1 MKMSDLFEYNMGIQ
15 GKDANAKSK
24 VDEPEIDVPGEE
36 VADPKAQDNDVK
48 KELEKGSRKVGAMAG
63 KKIQGS
69 QFAAGASKVANG
81 KMPNKTELKQLA
93 PIIGN
98 VTSAMSN
105 PKFANRLGALLK
117 QAGKEG
123 VDESSLAKKI
133 LKKLTSKKPGK
144 GIRKKSRLLQEVDEN
159 LFEINFNT
167 KDIAKNALDLPIRC
181 GFEAETAWEGISG
194 GGSGQDIDD
203 MAWYE
208 VTDTLYISNRDQDY
222 IDEGY
227 SEWVRENKVDDYY
240 SDVMDRYLEN
250 ERDNDESYERFM
262 EDGDG
267 PTAEAVK
274 EFKDNLKDEDPN
286 EFENREEDGWEFI
299 NWCRE
304 YIDEEYEDDYLDFVR
319 EYLDEDGE
327 VFQEAFEEAI
337 GDTSID
343 EWISEAFY
351 SMSSFCD
358 DYGIDYSELGSGDLE
373 EVATNIHEWISNN
386 SKYDAFPET
395 GEYGNTS
402 GSTDEYAVETDSSIE
417 TNGGT
422 GAEIISPVFGSP
434 REMLEEMKGLFEHM
448 KDNATTNHSTGL
460 HVTMSW
466 NGEIEG
472 YQGSNNAQTNKLKM
486 ATLLGDSYLLSTFGR
501 ENNNYTKQQSK
512 QIKKKA
518 ADAVSAANKGTA
530 GIEEVEEIL
539 GSGISS
545 EKMNSINFKRE
556 RDSNSG
562 YNLIEFRIGGGDD
575 YHLDLPKIVKAVV
588 RYATIMEAGHT
599 EKYNKDYVN
608 AMYKIVHN
616 AGKIDSKDL
625 ERAKE
630 RFDLDHIKE
639 PLVELFKTVL
649 SKDNYFDGVGQIA
662 NAYKLLR
669 QSEQV
674 KEAVSKSPDELL
686 KAQNYY
692 VKAMAFLA
700 TDVATGKHRTRVS
713 AQNIG
718 VIRNSLK
725 EFELSEKEFS
735 DRVIRSLNDINIPTQ
750 NGQTKQKVVVVKKG
764 IDAIFKKEILE
775 KPSFLNVPKAELIT
789 KGTWNAIHS
798 ENWGKDD
805 QEKLINL
812 LIELTHGVDY
822 DKQDD
827 SVHNMR
833 YSIVNNLDNKE
844 FNSFYSGMVRSSY
857 NSNNPPA
864 MPGEPYY
871 EDSYVELIKYLK
883 GFKNYNEP
891 VSRDHNANISSGDS
905 YIENFLNTYV
915 MKLRKRFQHF
925 ADLKE
930 DNPQMYYDGIPKL
943 AKMTQDFIKDVQPL
957 PGNGWEETVGIEKD
971 DLPANFEG
979 KKLEAYEMLYND
991 GDSHSYLAIGDYP
1004 TEKLTQA
1011 IDRVA
1016 KQDYSDPFGG
1026 TVDYIIGE
1034 RMTDSLRDMLGA
1046 YYKRK
1051 EIYPEIFKLIDVQEV
1066 IKDRFK
1072 AIKNWAKEFDTLSQ
1086 EMGFE
1091 SQSSEIAD
1099 KQVVDKREKQF
1110 KKNTQKDVLTLNIP
1124 SHSSAYMVKE
1134 LFDQLTNNDY
1144 SKEARK
1150 NAQIQHQKQ
1159 FTTKLNK
1166 HYLYVIPAAHW
1177 SQAHD
1182 AYEIQKYEGNHRP
1195 WRIKAAQIVM
1205 KQFYK
1210 TYGRS
1215 FSDILDGD
1223 YVSITGEE
1231 VSALKKQGIAVSR
1244 EGDSREPNVEPLVP
1258 KEKTEQPGVGT
1269 PMSTSAA
1276 AAWHVNNPELSKKA
1290 DALDKE
1296 ETQGQS
1302 SDDAQVSTPQ
1312 YDKARVNW
1320 PGFDKMMKDGM
1331 QNYLARP
1338 DVNDLV
1344 DFLNNDDNDAVFKAN
1359 VLGTIINSG
1368 PSLNRL
1374 SFRDALAATRR
1385 RNNESVNESV
1395 PETEYGMTDYQKIFS
1410 FINANRSLGSVE
1422 LILALMR
1429 KYDITK
1435 YQARGYMRNEQTYG
1449 DANQAKHRSRINT
1462 TMENVFENFEELT
1475 LDQQLEIIR
1484 NDKISE
1490 SLADITAARM
1500 KRQKQG
1506 QQNFKQEMVT
1516 IWDNRPWPLPGSW
1529 DNKRLADAGFK
1540 RFSQGWKISKDKFDA
1555 LANPVRKTRVESL
1568 QVTEML
1574 IKAQRLSENLPNN
1587 NKIDLINDILS
1598 KDFPAGD
1605 LTIQFKAFTALP
1617 IPRMMSDFS
1626 RLHSAQPNADGRD
1639 ILKHYAK
1646 SRMSDQ
1652 DIEKLKLN
1660 ENKDDLIAKIES
1672 MPDDET
1678 TRKLVNYVEQLI
1690 SDLGVGGKIQ
1700 SLSKSLEDIPDED
1713 VKKSVRQIAKIIAS
1727 VDMTPDQRAKLFVDW
1742 KADNLVNVD
1751 ALLSPTTVTMNDIYT
1766 GYSEPHIKELVDDL
1780 QEVVQYGIG
1789 PGEFALAVLSQRI
1802 SGMGA
1807 SAGEDGGKGDLV
1819 VDGKPVELKTTRKNA
1834 ARFNDR
1840 QVTTSNEYKSLV
1852 TQFFTK
1858 YADKFAELESNG
1870 TKVKVGSGMQQA
1882 HIAAFLKAVPE
1893 AQDEVGNIISNIF
1906 TNLAPVGGKIAQL
1919 LKSQDINGAMQLIA
1933 QSNVNNYLVK
1943 KRQSGNLAG
1952 ILFID
1957 LKKQTFN
1964 FIEDVQDLQ
1973 GSGLRLH
1980 AKTNYLVTTNEN
1992 PFANTSIVPGK
2003 SNVQE
2008 GKKSTQC
2015 PRTKAPV
2022 CYCGSVNKLTE
2033 AEETVYAYCEFEH
2046 GEITGAINLEQASG
2060 QATKISGKVEGLEPG
2075 EHGFHIHEFGD
2086 LSDGCDSAGG
2096 HYNPD
2101 NVDHGD
2107 LESGHVGDLGNIT
2120 ADENGIA
2127 QFNLVAERVELCG
2140 DRSVV
2145 GRAIVVHKDKDDLG
2159 KGGDDESLKTGN
2171 AGERAGCGVI
2181 RLKNMNENNDQG
2193 TDTAK
2198 DLSTMAGGLYKRQ
2211 QMPQLKV
2218 KHLNDRELMNTHGIE
2233 SRPGIIGINKLKPA
2247 QIDGRQDYIANIT
2260 KEIIQYLRNNPNA
2273 KVKDYLAGKPFIVD
2287 ERGFIV
2293 NGHHRYWAIR
2303 SVTDKQGGTNTT
2315 RIPVVFVNKSI
2326 HELVKLFGPG
2336 GDALD
2341 LTSKKKGLTLVKPD
2355 INDPQIAKY
2364 QQELDLRTKRSDRAK
2379 QGWRSRKQ
2387 QDPRQKEFDFN
2398 KQPEREE

>member
-81 KMPNKTELKQLA
+81 TMPNKTELKQLA

-208 VTDTLYISNRDQDY
+208 VADTLYISNRDQDY

-373 EVATNIHEWISNN
+373 EVANNIHEWISNN

-422 GAEIISPVFGSP
+422 GAEIISPVFDSP

-575 YHLDLPKIVKAVV
+575 YHLDLPKIVKAVI

-798 ENWGKDD
+798 ENWSKDD
-805 QEKLINL
+805 QEKLVNL

-1011 IDRVA
+1011 IDL
-1016 KQDYSDPFGG
+1016 
-1026 TVDYIIGE
+1026 
-1034 RMTDSLRDMLGA
+1034 SL
-1046 YYKRK
+1046 
-1051 EIYPEIFKLIDVQEV
+1051 I
-1066 IKDRFK
+1066 
-1072 AIKNWAKEFDTLSQ
+1072 
-1086 EMGFE
+1086 
-1091 SQSSEIAD
+1091 
-1099 KQVVDKREKQF
+1099 
-1110 KKNTQKDVLTLNIP
+1110 
-1124 SHSSAYMVKE
+1124 
-1134 LFDQLTNNDY
+1134 
-1144 SKEARK
+1144 
-1150 NAQIQHQKQ
+1150 
-1159 FTTKLNK
+1159 
-1166 HYLYVIPAAHW
+1166 
-1177 SQAHD
+1177 
-1182 AYEIQKYEGNHRP
+1182 
-1195 WRIKAAQIVM
+1195 
-1205 KQFYK
+1205 
-1210 TYGRS
+1210 
-1215 FSDILDGD
+1215 
-1223 YVSITGEE
+1223 
-1231 VSALKKQGIAVSR
+1231 
-1244 EGDSREPNVEPLVP
+1244 
-1258 KEKTEQPGVGT
+1258 
-1269 PMSTSAA
+1269 
-1276 AAWHVNNPELSKKA
+1276 
-1290 DALDKE
+1290 
-1296 ETQGQS
+1296 
-1302 SDDAQVSTPQ
+1302 
-1312 YDKARVNW
+1312 
-1320 PGFDKMMKDGM
+1320 
-1331 QNYLARP
+1331 
-1338 DVNDLV
+1338 
-1344 DFLNNDDNDAVFKAN
+1344 
-1359 VLGTIINSG
+1359 
-1368 PSLNRL
+1368 
-1374 SFRDALAATRR
+1374 
-1385 RNNESVNESV
+1385 
-1395 PETEYGMTDYQKIFS
+1395 
-1410 FINANRSLGSVE
+1410 
-1422 LILALMR
+1422 
-1429 KYDITK
+1429 
-1435 YQARGYMRNEQTYG
+1435 
-1449 DANQAKHRSRINT
+1449 
-1462 TMENVFENFEELT
+1462 
-1475 LDQQLEIIR
+1475 
-1484 NDKISE
+1484 
-1490 SLADITAARM
+1490 
-1500 KRQKQG
+1500 
-1506 QQNFKQEMVT
+1506 
-1516 IWDNRPWPLPGSW
+1516 
-1529 DNKRLADAGFK
+1529 
-1540 RFSQGWKISKDKFDA
+1540 
-1555 LANPVRKTRVESL
+1555 
-1568 QVTEML
+1568 
-1574 IKAQRLSENLPNN
+1574 
-1587 NKIDLINDILS
+1587 
-1598 KDFPAGD
+1598 
-1605 LTIQFKAFTALP
+1605 
-1617 IPRMMSDFS
+1617 
-1626 RLHSAQPNADGRD
+1626 
-1639 ILKHYAK
+1639 
-1646 SRMSDQ
+1646 
-1652 DIEKLKLN
+1652 
-1660 ENKDDLIAKIES
+1660 
-1672 MPDDET
+1672 
-1678 TRKLVNYVEQLI
+1678 
-1690 SDLGVGGKIQ
+1690 
-1700 SLSKSLEDIPDED
+1700 
-1713 VKKSVRQIAKIIAS
+1713 
-1727 VDMTPDQRAKLFVDW
+1727 
-1742 KADNLVNVD
+1742 
-1751 ALLSPTTVTMNDIYT
+1751 
-1766 GYSEPHIKELVDDL
+1766 HI
-1780 QEVVQYGIG
+1780 
-1789 PGEFALAVLSQRI
+1789 
-1802 SGMGA
+1802 
-1807 SAGEDGGKGDLV
+1807 
-1819 VDGKPVELKTTRKNA
+1819 
-1834 ARFNDR
+1834 
-1840 QVTTSNEYKSLV
+1840 
-1852 TQFFTK
+1852 
-1858 YADKFAELESNG
+1858 
-1870 TKVKVGSGMQQA
+1870 
-1882 HIAAFLKAVPE
+1882 
-1893 AQDEVGNIISNIF
+1893 
-1906 TNLAPVGGKIAQL
+1906 
-1919 LKSQDINGAMQLIA
+1919 
-1933 QSNVNNYLVK
+1933 
-1943 KRQSGNLAG
+1943 
-1952 ILFID
+1952 
-1957 LKKQTFN
+1957 
-1964 FIEDVQDLQ
+1964 
-1973 GSGLRLH
+1973 
-1980 AKTNYLVTTNEN
+1980 
-1992 PFANTSIVPGK
+1992 
-2003 SNVQE
+2003 
-2008 GKKSTQC
+2008 
-2015 PRTKAPV
+2015 
-2022 CYCGSVNKLTE
+2022 
-2033 AEETVYAYCEFEH
+2033 
-2046 GEITGAINLEQASG
+2046 
-2060 QATKISGKVEGLEPG
+2060 
-2075 EHGFHIHEFGD
+2075 
-2086 LSDGCDSAGG
+2086 
-2096 HYNPD
+2096 
-2101 NVDHGD
+2101 
-2107 LESGHVGDLGNIT
+2107 
-2120 ADENGIA
+2120 
-2127 QFNLVAERVELCG
+2127 
-2140 DRSVV
+2140 
-2145 GRAIVVHKDKDDLG
+2145 
-2159 KGGDDESLKTGN
+2159 
-2171 AGERAGCGVI
+2171 
-2181 RLKNMNENNDQG
+2181 
-2193 TDTAK
+2193 
-2198 DLSTMAGGLYKRQ
+2198 
-2211 QMPQLKV
+2211 
-2218 KHLNDRELMNTHGIE
+2218 
-2233 SRPGIIGINKLKPA
+2233 
-2247 QIDGRQDYIANIT
+2247 
-2260 KEIIQYLRNNPNA
+2260 
-2273 KVKDYLAGKPFIVD
+2273 
-2287 ERGFIV
+2287 
-2293 NGHHRYWAIR
+2293 
-2303 SVTDKQGGTNTT
+2303 
-2315 RIPVVFVNKSI
+2315 
-2326 HELVKLFGPG
+2326 
-2336 GDALD
+2336 
-2341 LTSKKKGLTLVKPD
+2341 
-2355 INDPQIAKY
+2355 
-2364 QQELDLRTKRSDRAK
+2364 
-2379 QGWRSRKQ
+2379 
-2387 QDPRQKEFDFN
+2387 
-2398 KQPEREE
+2398 